1 MPNYKISIDCAD
13 ALRTRRSRVELLS
26 CLCVCGGG
34 GTVTASP
41 CLLCISISSVCL
53 YCELSVYLVI
63 MDFVG
68 TYECRCRNVCVQR

>member
-26 CLCVCGGG
+26 CVCGG

-63 MDFVG
+63 IDFVG
-68 TYECRCRNVCVQR
+68 TYKCRCRNICV